1 MDELEYISEEDEQ
14 DNYDYDY
21 FASMDDYYMGLVC

>member
-1 MDELEYISEEDEQ
+1 MFEEMSEEDEQ

-21 FASMDDYYMGLVC
+21 FASMYDYYMGLV